1 MKNLT
6 KAPKPDFW
14 QHHFKTMRPNFLKL
28 TAFLTKDERLRLKKC
43 NFRLKIHGQAML
55 GTVQYVAQYPD
66 GTSTRTLETRTQFL
80 RGPFQLSVNKV
91 FRMKAEHFSFKM
103 KVLAI

>member
-55 GTVQYVAQYPD
+55 GTVPGSFFLMYIFFCR
-66 GTSTRTLETRTQFL
+66 TR
-80 RGPFQLSVNKV
+80 PQLYSVQTKRFNQHAEECGYILSAFWNK
-91 FRMKAEHFSFKM
+91 
-103 KVLAI
+103 